1 MVSYLLIELFYIG
14 MPVVRTCGHVIT
26 KISRVDGSLR
36 FGAPLARASCAR
48 GVPLLKEI
56 VGASAMTPLLTT
68 LTSQKS
74 LSSVPAS
81 ASLPFVVLSILQSTA
96 CKGTTGCLA
105 CKLPWCLVTC
115 TVYHSAAGMMFSST
129 FRRCTFMV
137 FNVLEIEPETW
148 RIVRVIDRRL
158 FFVVLS
164 PHSVVL
170 NARRLS
176 SFRVRC
182 QISNDV
188 VTDNNRSDLTDQKIS
203 KHVFSEFWLFVMQRR
218 LCNRAYL
225 KESFFRAFC
234 DSNNW
239 NRCEINLENN

>member
-1 MVSYLLIELFYIG
+1 MRNSRIRSPNILLLVFLFAFIFFHCRSVHLAGRSLLAASISHFLWVQTSKITSKIFSHQKHLELRVVSYLLIELFYIG

-26 KISRVDGSLR
+26 KISRVDWSLR

-48 GVPLLKEI
+48 GAPLLKEI

-74 LSSVPAS
+74 LSSVPTS

-96 CKGTTGCLA
+96 CKGATGFLA

-115 TVYHSAAGMMFSST
+115 TVYHSAAGLMFSST

-148 RIVRVIDRRL
+148 RIVR
-158 FFVVLS
+158 
-164 PHSVVL
+164 
-170 NARRLS
+170 
-176 SFRVRC
+176 C
-182 QISNDV
+182 
-188 VTDNNRSDLTDQKIS
+188 
-203 KHVFSEFWLFVMQRR
+203 
-218 LCNRAYL
+218 
-225 KESFFRAFC
+225 
-234 DSNNW
+234 
-239 NRCEINLENN
+239 

>member
-1 MVSYLLIELFYIG
+1 MVCLWCGRAVTWLPKFLGWMDLLGLG
-14 MPVVRTCGHVIT
+14 LL
-26 KISRVDGSLR
+26 S
-36 FGAPLARASCAR
+36 RASCAR
-48 GVPLLKEI
+48 GAPLLKEI

-74 LSSVPAS
+74 LSSVPTS

-105 CKLPWCLVTC
+105 CKLPWCLVILVQYTIQPPAWC
-115 TVYHSAAGMMFSST
+115 FLLLLEDVLLWYST
-129 FRRCTFMV
+129 FLKSSQRLDVLSV
-137 FNVLEIEPETW
+137 FN
-148 RIVRVIDRRL
+148 DRRL

-188 VTDNNRSDLTDQKIS
+188 VTDNNHSDLTDQKNS
-203 KHVFSEFWLFVMQRR
+203 KHVFSEFWLFVMQQR

>member
-36 FGAPLARASCAR
+36 FGAPLARASCAC
-48 GVPLLKEI
+48 GAPLLKEI

-74 LSSVPAS
+74 LSSVPTS

-115 TVYHSAAGMMFSST
+115 TVYHSAAGMMSSST
-129 FRRCTFMV
+129 FRGCTPVLWSSTFLKSSQRLDV
-137 FNVLEIEPETW
+137 FSVLN
-148 RIVRVIDRRL
+148 DRRL

-188 VTDNNRSDLTDQKIS
+188 VTDNNRSDLTDQKTRQRVRQTVEGPKIFVLEEWWS
-203 KHVFSEFWLFVMQRR
+203 K
-218 LCNRAYL
+218 
-225 KESFFRAFC
+225 
-234 DSNNW
+234 
-239 NRCEINLENN
+239 